1 MGLIYYVN
9 AVGKGNS
16 VLLLCGKRF
25 AAERRGNSCKSH
37 YKQNV
42 AVMTSAR
49 TLYAARNSMQY
60 IKKLLQTSLVF
71 AIMAKSLV

>member
-1 MGLIYYVN
+1 MLLEKAIPFYYCAANASPLSAAAIAVSLIIN
-9 AVGKGNS
+9 K
-16 VLLLCGKRF
+16 
-25 AAERRGNSCKSH
+25 
-37 YKQNV
+37 NV